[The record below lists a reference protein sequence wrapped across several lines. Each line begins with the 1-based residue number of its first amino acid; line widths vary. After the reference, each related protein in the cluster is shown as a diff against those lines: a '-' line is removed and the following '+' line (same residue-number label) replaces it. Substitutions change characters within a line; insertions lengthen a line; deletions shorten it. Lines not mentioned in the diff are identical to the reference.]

1 MTNIH
6 VPLKPYHKDFSYSYT
21 LGVFPTLELLQHQPE
36 RILKVLLHSK
46 GASNEGVALIRELC
60 AERGIWTEEQDKA
73 VDKLGSRGDTYAVGV
88 FAKFETPLDGASSHV
103 VLVNPSDMGN
113 LGTIMRTLLGFG
125 QHDLAILPPAADAFD
140 PRVVRA
146 SMGALFSIR
155 QQTFPT
161 FDAYR
166 ARFADRRLYPFMTD
180 SATLLPEVTF
190 EPPYTLIFGNES
202 AGLDPAYNQIG
213 TPVAIPQTDA
223 VDSLNL
229 AISVGIALY
238 ASSREKPF

>member
-21 LGVFPTLELLQHQPE
+21 LGVFPTLELLQHQPA
-36 RILKVLLHSK
+36 RALKVLLHSR

-113 LGTIMRTLLGFG
+113 LGTIMRTMLGFG
-125 QHDLAILPPAADAFD
+125 VRDLAIIPPAADVFD
-140 PRVVRA
+140 PRAVRA
-146 SMGALFSIR
+146 SMGAIFSIR

-161 FDAYR
+161 FDAYLTR
-166 ARFADRRLYPFMTD
+166 YPNHHPYPFMTD
-180 SATLLPEVTF
+180 GAVSLPDVQF
-190 EPPYTLIFGNES
+190 KRPATLIFGSES
-202 AGLDPAYNQIG
+202 AGLAPGFAQIG
-213 TPVAIPQTDA
+213 TAVAIPQSDA

-229 AISVGIALY
+229 AVSVGIALY
-238 ASSREKPF
+238 ASSRE

>member
-6 VPLKPYHKDFSYSYT
+6 VPLKPYQKDFAHSYT
-21 LGVFPTLELLQHQPE
+21 LGVYPTLELLQRQPE
-36 RILKVLLHSK
+36 RVLKVLLHSR
-46 GASNEGVALIRELC
+46 GVDNEGVALIRELC
-60 AERGIWTEEQDKA
+60 AGHGIWTEEQDKA

-88 FAKFETPLDGASSHV
+88 FQKVETPLDGASNHV
-103 VLVNPSDMGN
+103 MLVNPADMGN

-125 QHDLAILPPAADAFD
+125 QHDLAIIPPAADAFD

-146 SMGALFSIR
+146 SMGALFSIH
-155 QQTFPT
+155 QQTFPDFET
-161 FDAYR
+161 YR
-166 ARFADRRLYPFMTD
+166 VRFADRRLYPFMTD
-180 SATLLPEVTF
+180 GAASLPEVVF

-202 AGLDPAYNQIG
+202 AGLDPAFGQVG

-229 AISVGIALY
+229 AVSVGIALY
-238 ASSREKPF
+238 ASSQR